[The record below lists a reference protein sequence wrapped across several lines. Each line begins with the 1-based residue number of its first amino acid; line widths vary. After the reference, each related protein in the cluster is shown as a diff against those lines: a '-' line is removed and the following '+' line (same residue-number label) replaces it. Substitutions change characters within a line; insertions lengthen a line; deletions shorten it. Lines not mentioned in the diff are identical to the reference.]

1 MSDEVLGMINQA
13 TKEGLLT
20 PEEKLSLKEMLLDGN
35 GIVLEYAEE
44 YKEDGDK
51 KKFLGKVKEYL
62 KMCADSDDDEQK
74 KNDIAKM
81 ASPEGEML
89 HQIKKKRN
97 EKKVK
102 EEDNFANIEECEEG
116 LSPKVIFN
124 KK

>member
-44 YKEDGDK
+44 FKEDGDK
-51 KKFLGKVKEYL
+51 KKFIAKVKEYL

-74 KNDIAKM
+74 KNDIANL
-81 ASPEGEML
+81 ASPEGEL
-89 HQIKKKRN
+89 LVQIKKKRN
-97 EKKVK
+97 DKKIK
-102 EEDNFANIEECEEG
+102 EDDFANIEECEEG